1 MALNWVQLESGR
13 PIALP
18 NETFVHQSEK
28 VKLSLSIP
36 PSLEGPKRTVNGL
49 GSLFITNQRLVF
61 VQDGSAIV
69 TPGEPAVSSY
79 ALRTLAVPHTNVL
92 STAFNQPMFFGAN
105 SISMSFVST
114 PGGGLPSTGRNAHL
128 DVTLDFAEG
137 KVHEI
142 WKTLEQAR
150 KKAGTAI
157 ADETW
162 QRNQLRKI

>member
-1 MALNWVQLESGR
+1 VA
-13 PIALP
+13 PA
-18 NETFVHQSEK
+18 
-28 VKLSLSIP
+28 
-36 PSLEGPKRTVNGL
+36 
-49 GSLFITNQRLVF
+49 
-61 VQDGSAIV
+61 
-69 TPGEPAVSSY
+69 EPAVSSY

-162 QRNQLRKI
+162 QRNQLRKIWKWD

>member
-1 MALNWVQLESGR
+1 
-13 PIALP
+13 
-18 NETFVHQSEK
+18 
-28 VKLSLSIP
+28 
-36 PSLEGPKRTVNGL
+36 
-49 GSLFITNQRLVF
+49 
-61 VQDGSAIV
+61 
-69 TPGEPAVSSY
+69 
-79 ALRTLAVPHTNVL
+79 
-92 STAFNQPMFFGAN
+92 
-105 SISMSFVST
+105 MSFVST

-128 DVTLDFAEG
+128 DAILDFAEG